1 MAELSTLARPY
12 ARAAF
17 QFALSDDQIPVWY
30 QQLSLLLAVVQHDKV
45 RASISSPDLSGS
57 DQANIIT
64 DVCADELN
72 EPVGNFVKLLAQNKR
87 LPLLPEIV
95 QQFAQLK
102 TEHEQAVDVEL
113 TTAIALDK
121 EIQEKLAESLAKK
134 LARKINIHTVVDPS
148 LLAGAIIKSGDM
160 VIDGSVR
167 GRLEKL
173 SRAIN
178 S

>member
-17 QFALSDDQIPVWY
+17 RFAQSTDQLAAWHE
-30 QQLSLLLAVVQHDKV
+30 QLLLLAQLVKHDKV
-45 RASISSPDLSGS
+45 RTLISSPALSGS
-57 DQANIIT
+57 DQADVLIE
-64 DVCADELN
+64 VCADELI
-72 EPVGNFVKLLAQNKR
+72 EPVRNYVKLLAQNKR

-95 QQFAQLK
+95 RQYAQLR
-102 TEHEQAVDVEL
+102 TEYEQAVDVEL
-113 TTAIALDK
+113 ITAIALDH
-121 EIQEKLAESLAKK
+121 ETQEKLAESLAKK
-134 LARKINIHTVVDPS
+134 LARKVNIHATVDPS

>member
-17 QFALSDDQIPVWY
+17 QFALSNDQLPEWH
-30 QQLSLLLAVVQHDKV
+30 QQLSLLSAVFQNEKV
-45 RASISSPDLSGS
+45 RESIEPPALSA
-57 DQANIIT
+57 DQQADIII
-64 DVCADELN
+64 DVCGDELN
-72 EPVGNFVKLLAQNKR
+72 ESVGNFVKLLAQNKR
-87 LPLLPEIV
+87 LPLLPGIV
-95 QQFAQLK
+95 RHFAQLK

-113 TTAIALDK
+113 TTAIALDS
-121 EIQEKLAESLAKK
+121 EAEEKLAASLATK
-134 LARKINIHTVVDPS
+134 LARKINIHTRIDPT
-148 LLAGAIIKSGDM
+148 LLGGAVLKYGDM

-167 GRLEKL
+167 GRLDKL